1 MPRSVTALGFLVVFV
16 VLVGTTIGGIVQN
29 WPRHRSIPGS
39 TQFRPPKTYGADVV
53 AVRTARCQ
61 APGAYHCEVV
71 TVRLTGGSDKG
82 KETSLRFGDAGGSVS
97 VGLGDKLLVYKN
109 PLPP

>member
-1 MPRSVTALGFLVVFV
+1 MLPQKFSAATTRSGDAA
-16 VLVGTTIGGIVQN
+16 
-29 WPRHRSIPGS
+29 S
-39 TQFRPPKTYGADVV
+39 ADVV

-61 APGAYHCEVV
+61 APGAHHCEVV
-71 TVRLTGGSDKG
+71 TVRLAGGPDKG

-109 PLPP
+109 PLPPTARLGGVRLPPYSFSDFQ